1 MKVKQKPQL
10 HASWIDPYAREIVE
24 TLQRKGFTSYLV
36 GGCVRDLL
44 VGLHPKDF
52 DIVTNAQPNEVKR
65 AVSNAFV
72 IGKRFRLVLV
82 KRRAQQF
89 EVATFRRSGKPEDFT
104 EQAEGAAPVTGDNFF
119 GTPEEDAIRRD
130 FSINALFYDPISD
143 QLIDYA
149 GGMDDIAARCL
160 RMIGDPVT
168 RIIEDPIRVLRALR
182 LSHKLGFQIEPSLR
196 QAMISHGSEMLRA
209 VLPRKR
215 EEYIKIMKLDEP
227 ERVWLELWDLG
238 LLHHITPS
246 LIPVFEDRERSEVF
260 LNYLRL
266 KNEICSQES
275 LPVEIF
281 APLVWAC
288 YQATE
293 GLPNAEG
300 LLDQFIRLELGLFKA
315 EQAEILSAMELV
327 PKVAEVETLARR
339 GPKRR
344 QGFMG
349 LPQLPLALRLA
360 FVERLLAFEDLEFW
374 ASNWPEIEKLQVAPP
389 PRFRSEDR
397 PPRGGGNG
405 GSSGGGGGT
414 SHGGPRRPH
423 HRRRGPAEGSQAEKT
438 EKISE

>member
-1 MKVKQKPQL
+1 MKVKLKPQL
-10 HASWIDPYAREIVE
+10 HASWIDPHAREIIE
-24 TLQRKGFTSYLV
+24 TLQRKGFTAYLV

-52 DIVTNAQPNEVKR
+52 DLVTNALPNEVKR

-82 KRRAQQF
+82 KRREQQF
-89 EVATFRRSGKPEDFT
+89 EVATFRRSSKPEDFT
-104 EQAEGAAPVTGDNFF
+104 EQPESQVPVTGDNFF

-130 FSINALFYDPISD
+130 FSINALFYDPILD

-182 LSHKLGFQIEPSLR
+182 LSHKLGFQIEPSFR
-196 QAMISHGSEMLRA
+196 EAMTTHRSELLRA

-238 LLHHITPS
+238 LLHHLIPS
-246 LIPVFEDRERSEVF
+246 LIPVFEDRDRSEVF
-260 LNYLRL
+260 LSYLRM
-266 KNEICSQES
+266 KNQICSQES

-281 APLVWAC
+281 APLVWA
-288 YQATE
+288 YHQAVL
-293 GLPNAEG
+293 GLPHAEEM
-300 LLDQFIRLELGLFKA
+300 LDQFIRLELGLFKA
-315 EQAEILSAMELV
+315 EQAEILAAMELV
-327 PKVAEVETLARR
+327 PKVAEVETLVRR

-349 LPQLPLALRLA
+349 LPHLPLALRLA
-360 FVERLLAFEDLEFW
+360 FVERLLGFEDLEFW
-374 ASNWPEIEKLQVAPP
+374 ASHWPEIEKLQVTPP
-389 PRFRSEDR
+389 PRFRAEDR
-397 PPRGGGNG
+397 PLQRGG
-405 GSSGGGGGT
+405 
-414 SHGGPRRPH
+414 PFKRAP
-423 HRRRGPAEGSQAEKT
+423 QL
-438 EKISE
+438 